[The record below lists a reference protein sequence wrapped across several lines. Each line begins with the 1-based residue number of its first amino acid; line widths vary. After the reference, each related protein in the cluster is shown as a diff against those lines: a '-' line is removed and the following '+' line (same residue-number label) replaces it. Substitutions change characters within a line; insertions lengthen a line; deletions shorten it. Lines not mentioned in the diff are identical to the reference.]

1 MDFNKN
7 MKKLITLA
15 LIIGATTFTQAQSN
29 LVFNQVLNF
38 SISPS
43 VSATVPE
50 GKVWKVEHSNYGTL
64 KVSKADVAYGAPLI
78 EYPFNSTSANNNAI
92 WFSEGAVLKSDG
104 AASPLSIL
112 EFNVVPI
119 STTTGG
125 SGGGVSADG
134 LIFNQVINYSENAAA
149 FQANGSA
156 TWTDTIVI
164 PEGKVWKIMS
174 FSVVGLSSLDNHI
187 SDCDGCTA
195 ELGNLVAYS
204 RYISG
209 YSPPTNQYPMFINE
223 GAKELK
229 VYNGSNS
236 FNLKVSFTAV
246 EYNIP

>member
-1 MDFNKN
+1 MDFN

-15 LIIGATTFTQAQSN
+15 LIVGAIALTQAQSN
-29 LVFNQVLNF
+29 LVFNRVLNF
-38 SISPS
+38 TVSSS

-50 GKVWKVEHSNYGTL
+50 GKVWKVEHNSGDL
-64 KVSKADVAYGAPLI
+64 RIDKADVAYGLGISNVPLWNVNKPTW
-78 EYPFNSTSANNNAI
+78 Y
-92 WFSEGAVLKSDG
+92 SEGTVLFTS
-104 AASPLSIL
+104 SSFSSLSIL

-119 STTTGG
+119 SSSSGG

-134 LIFNQVINYSENAAA
+134 LIFSQVINYSDNAIAYN
-149 FQANGSA
+149 ANTSA

-174 FSVVGLSSLDNHI
+174 FSVVNLSSLNNQI
-187 SDCDGCTA
+187 SDCNGCIA
-195 ELGNLVAYS
+195 EFDNLVAYS

-223 GAKELK
+223 GVKELR

-236 FNLKVSFTAV
+236 FNLRVSFTAV
-246 EYNIP
+246 EYNSP

>member
-1 MDFNKN
+1 MDFN

-15 LIIGATTFTQAQSN
+15 LIVGAIALTQAQSN
-29 LVFNQVLNF
+29 LVFNRVLNF
-38 SISPS
+38 TVSSS

-50 GKVWKVEHSNYGTL
+50 GKVWKVEHNSGDL
-64 KVSKADVAYGAPLI
+64 RIDKADVAYGLGISNVPLWNVNKPTW
-78 EYPFNSTSANNNAI
+78 Y
-92 WFSEGAVLKSDG
+92 SEGTVLFTS
-104 AASPLSIL
+104 SSFSSLSIL

-119 STTTGG
+119 SSSSGG

-134 LIFNQVINYSENAAA
+134 LIFSQVINYSDNAIAYN
-149 FQANGSA
+149 ANTSA

-174 FSVVGLSSLDNHI
+174 FSVVNLGSQNNQI
-187 SDCDGCTA
+187 SDCNGCIA
-195 ELGNLVAYS
+195 EFDNLVAYS

-223 GAKELK
+223 GVKELR

-236 FNLKVSFTAV
+236 FNLRVSFTAV
-246 EYNIP
+246 EYNSP